1 MKKHDVPQDN
11 SKTYQGQNKLVY
23 AVDERGHYE
32 GVKSSGWEV
41 ESFATQMAVDDL
53 NEQTNEALAQAQ
65 RGDVSPLAYHMLARR
80 FDIPTLA
87 GASGFFQWQIKRHL
101 RPAVFAKLS
110 DNKLNR
116 YCDTLKISREALLT
130 LPSQ

>member
-1 MKKHDVPQDN
+1 MKKQDVPQDN
-11 SKTYQGQNKLVY
+11 SKSYQGQNKLVY
-23 AVDERGHYE
+23 AVDDSGHYQ

-41 ESFATQMAVDDL
+41 ESFATQLAVDDL
-53 NEQTNEALAQAQ
+53 NQQTSDALQQALQNE
-65 RGDVSPLAYHMLARR
+65 VSPLAYHMLARR

-101 RPAVFAKLS
+101 RPAIFNKLS
-110 DNKLNR
+110 DKKINR
-116 YCDTLKISREALLT
+116 YCDALKISRDTLFT